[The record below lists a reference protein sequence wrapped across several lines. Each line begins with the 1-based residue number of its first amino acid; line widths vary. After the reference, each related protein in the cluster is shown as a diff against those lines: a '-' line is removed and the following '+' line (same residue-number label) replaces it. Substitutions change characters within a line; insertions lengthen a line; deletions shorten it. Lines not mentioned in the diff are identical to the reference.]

1 MQVLQAQVSPLKAK
15 ISNKTKTKKDDKIEN
30 IMADNWWEGDDDY
43 SWLDDTVGD
52 YSDDDYSIESYLDD
66 SWDTDLWGGSDQYD
80 DFGLADLFDNYNFDD
95 TFSADDFDMDSDWWN
110 DTDWWEDSFDD
121 EGNYNYDPIA
131 DLYGNTDL
139 SPEGQISSWMENWL
153 ESGASTEGLDYTDSL
168 PGGDY
173 YVEPEGGNKFL
184 EFLNM
189 VTGNIGQN
197 PNRSG
202 NKLGG
207 IGQYLGDF
215 LSSPLAALLLMNQK
229 NKDAREQIN
238 IPIGQE
244 AYGSGAGVGSLPD
257 YRISNI
263 QPALLPGMAYANQ
276 PTTFN
281 ADPPGMQAG
290 GLASHNHPQLHSHG
304 NRNHPDDAVPGMPG
318 VRRRPFRPK
327 ARWEALMNNG
337 MQSGGI
343 ASLENM
349 MDGPGDITQAM
360 LEPGEFV
367 MTRKA
372 TENLT
377 PEYLYKLMHQAE
389 NAGRMR

>member
-1 MQVLQAQVSPLKAK
+1 
-15 ISNKTKTKKDDKIEN
+15 
-30 IMADNWWEGDDDY
+30 
-43 SWLDDTVGD
+43 
-52 YSDDDYSIESYLDD
+52 
-66 SWDTDLWGGSDQYD
+66 
-80 DFGLADLFDNYNFDD
+80 
-95 TFSADDFDMDSDWWN
+95 
-110 DTDWWEDSFDD
+110 
-121 EGNYNYDPIA
+121 
-131 DLYGNTDL
+131 
-139 SPEGQISSWMENWL
+139 MENWL

-244 AYGSGAGVGSLPD
+244 AYGSDAGVGSLPD

-290 GLASHNHPQLHSHG
+290 GLAHHHPQLHSHTQAPQG
-304 NRNHPDDAVPGMPG
+304 PQPLPYIPGQPGSRALPMPYKPD
-318 VRRRPFRPK
+318 
-327 ARWEALMNNG
+327 G